1 MFQANI
7 ISLNDSKPACGNPTK
22 TRNGH
27 MFKLQFVTFEQ
38 QIKIMKKYLLSISLF
53 AFMASAQ
60 GQLVELVNPQEVF
73 YGTAA
78 DSGEE
83 LHPHWDITNISGET
97 INLGSNMMIDQIVEG
112 ATYQFCWGE
121 ICSGWETENIM
132 STEVVTLMDGQTNST
147 FFGKYRHNGNAGQ
160 SKVRYCW
167 FDADQ
172 PFNDVCY
179 EVDFCVDAQCI
190 LGVDENAPKAT
201 IELISPNPIATT
213 GFINYH
219 FTGTPTSGKL
229 TICNAIGAV
238 VKVVDLETKDGV
250 VIIGS
255 AEFEDGLYFCNIE
268 EEGRV
273 YQTQRFM
280 IKK

>member
-1 MFQANI
+1 
-7 ISLNDSKPACGNPTK
+7 
-22 TRNGH
+22 
-27 MFKLQFVTFEQ
+27 
-38 QIKIMKKYLLSISLF
+38 MKKYLLSISLF
-53 AFMASAQ
+53 TIMTTGYTQ
-60 GQLVELVNPQEVF
+60 IVELVDPQEVF

-78 DSGEE
+78 NTGEE

-97 INLGSNMMIDQIVEG
+97 IEVGSKMIIDEIVTG

-121 ICSGWETENIM
+121 ICSGWETENIT
-132 STEVVTLMDGQTNST
+132 STEVVSLMDGQSTST

-167 FDADQ
+167 FDANQ
-172 PFNDVCY
+172 PFTDVCY

-190 LGVDENAPKAT
+190 LSVDENKPKASM
-201 IELISPNPIATT
+201 ELISPNPIATT

-219 FTGTPTSGKL
+219 FTGMPTSGKL

-238 VKVVDLETKDGV
+238 VKVVELDAKDGV

-255 AEFEDGLYFCNIE
+255 AELEDGLYFCNIE
-268 EEGRV
+268 DEGRV